1 MSRSVRAVLW
11 GSTRAT
17 TYPKTI
23 FQQHLLWQLRRLETL
38 SGDRAII
45 LPGSQPGTPTPR
57 LRYALLLQP
66 LCSTRCLPPPSGGPA
81 SPSEVG
87 SRAPHLIEPAALP
100 RALVQR
106 TRCRA
111 GSPPHRHRDTAL
123 RSPRRADLSRAL
135 SSTVRCRAGS
145 RATGT
150 VDSRVVVSSIF
161 SK

>member
-1 MSRSVRAVLW
+1 MGFDKGDNISKNHLSTTSPLAVTKARNFER
-11 GSTRAT
+11 GSSITVA
-17 TYPKTI
+17 
-23 FQQHLLWQLRRLETL
+23 
-38 SGDRAII
+38 
-45 LPGSQPGTPTPR
+45 GSQPGTRTPR

-111 GSPPHRHRDTAL
+111 GSPPHRHLHTAL